1 MVMLL
6 SDCYLITLNGRR
18 TTLLPRDL
26 KLGLNLRGDRVRFKP
41 LPPVDERQHIRRELE
56 EAEKKRLAELEKLK
70 ELRARRKKRVITV
83 EPIVE

>member
-1 MVMLL
+1 MNQRQKQL
-6 SDCYLITLNGRR
+6 
-18 TTLLPRDL
+18 
-26 KLGLNLRGDRVRFKP
+26 LNLRGDRVRFKP

-70 ELRARRKKRVITV
+70 ELRARRKRRVITV